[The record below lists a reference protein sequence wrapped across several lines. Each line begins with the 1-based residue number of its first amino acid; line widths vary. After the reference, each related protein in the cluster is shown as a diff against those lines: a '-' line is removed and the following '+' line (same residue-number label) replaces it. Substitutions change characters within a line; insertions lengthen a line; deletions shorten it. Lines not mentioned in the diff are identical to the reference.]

1 MNPFLNDIF
10 AQHTELK
17 RVVDSIATPALQSGF
32 AEASNLLRRAPRVV
46 LTSMG
51 SALYSL
57 LPMYHEIRRAL
68 PNVHLAET
76 SELQA
81 YEPFPDQTVYVIMS
95 RSGESG
101 EIAAF
106 SETLRR
112 RGGTLIAIG
121 MTPGSTLA
129 ANATVFLHDIATFD
143 GFICT
148 KAYSS
153 MALLGLLL
161 VDHLRGEL
169 KAERLGGAR
178 ALADWF
184 EANQRRVHDL
194 VGAHAALQKPDHL
207 YFLSH
212 GGGMAAACAGQLWT
226 EEAARIPSAASTLA
240 MFRHGPIEQV
250 DQHFC
255 GVTFDLGA
263 TAASRAQRSELLAKN
278 PRLLTVALE
287 GDGLAADLLLP
298 QLGLPAGYLALGAA
312 LIAQLSAYHAGV
324 SRGETPGEMRYL
336 NWIVK

>member
-1 MNPFLNDIF
+1 MNAFLNDIL

-17 RVVDSIATPALQSGF
+17 RVLESVGTPALQGGF
-32 AEASNLLRRAPRVV
+32 ASAADHLRQARRVV

-57 LPMYHEIRRAL
+57 LPMYHELRRTL
-68 PNVHLAET
+68 PNVQLAET
-76 SELQA
+76 AELQA
-81 YEPFPDQTVYVIMS
+81 HEPFPDETVYVIMS

-129 ANATVFLHDIATFD
+129 KNATVFLHDIATFD

-169 KAERLGGAR
+169 GTGRLAAAG
-178 ALADWF
+178 ALADWMG
-184 EANQRRVHDL
+184 ANQARAHDT
-194 VGAHAALQKPDHL
+194 VGAHAALQKPDHV

-212 GGGMAAACAGQLWT
+212 GTGMAAASAGQLWT

-250 DQHFC
+250 DAEFC
-255 GVTFDLGA
+255 GVAFDLGA
-263 TAASRAQRSELLAKN
+263 TAASRAQRSELLAKK
-278 PRLLTVALE
+278 PRLLTVARE
-287 GDGLAADLLLP
+287 GDGLEADVLLP
-298 QLGLPAGYLALGAA
+298 RLELPEGYLALGAA
-312 LIAQLSAYHAGV
+312 LVAQLSAYHAGV